1 MGDDSGGALDG
12 VVFDGAADDLSLS
25 LSEELRL
32 FCELLAPLWIFSPPR
47 STSFPMPRIVLQPTR
62 PMEMSSVPSAMDIRF
77 MMDSFHVDRCGLETQ
92 RLCRVPRGITIA
104 QCLYCKQPNGACIAA
119 KVAIIFAMKRLLILL
134 LICLLPMQVFAGVR
148 AFQIDQAGDKPASW
162 QKASV
167 SADAVQLAEI
177 LDEDDDGAY
186 DGDEFSDE
194 SFSQTGASDETMLMP
209 LPAFPDDPLVL
220 THALRHDA
228 VRQPPFL
235 PLPGRPPRV

>member
-1 MGDDSGGALDG
+1 M
-12 VVFDGAADDLSLS
+12 
-25 LSEELRL
+25 
-32 FCELLAPLWIFSPPR
+32 
-47 STSFPMPRIVLQPTR
+47 
-62 PMEMSSVPSAMDIRF
+62 
-77 MMDSFHVDRCGLETQ
+77 
-92 RLCRVPRGITIA
+92 
-104 QCLYCKQPNGACIAA
+104 
-119 KVAIIFAMKRLLILL
+119 
-134 LICLLPMQVFAGVR
+134 
-148 AFQIDQAGDKPASW
+148 
-162 QKASV
+162 